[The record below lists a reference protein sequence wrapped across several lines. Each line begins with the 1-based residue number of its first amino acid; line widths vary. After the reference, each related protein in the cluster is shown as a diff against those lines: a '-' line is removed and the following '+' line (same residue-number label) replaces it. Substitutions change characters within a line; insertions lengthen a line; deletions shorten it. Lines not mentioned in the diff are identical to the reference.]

1 MTTVRQ
7 YLVQFGLWLARHG
20 GWNEAPPLTPESLV
34 SPEIF
39 QRALI
44 LTREVETTLIGGGGE
59 AKRHFVYARLLKEFP
74 NKREAA
80 LAIELALLHP
90 KEG

>member
-1 MTTVRQ
+1 MFKR
-7 YLVQFGLWLARHG
+7 AR
-20 GWNEAPPLTPESLV
+20 
-34 SPEIF
+34 
-39 QRALI
+39 I
-44 LTREVETTLIGGGGE
+44 LTQEAETTLIGGGGE

-80 LAIELALLHP
+80 LAIELALLH